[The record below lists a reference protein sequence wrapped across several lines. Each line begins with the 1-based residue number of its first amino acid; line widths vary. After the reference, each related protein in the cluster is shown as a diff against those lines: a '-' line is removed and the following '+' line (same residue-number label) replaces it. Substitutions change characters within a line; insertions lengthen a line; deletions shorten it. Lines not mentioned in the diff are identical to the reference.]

1 MRLDVCTKSMVSF
14 VAKFTQQGCIYSQG
28 LRSTKS
34 LTGPIIRISPHEL
47 HVNDPRFI
55 DQLYASRGKKRDRYS
70 FYSKALG

>member
-1 MRLDVCTKSMVSF
+1 MR
-14 VAKFTQQGCIYSQG
+14 
-28 LRSTKS
+28 S

-55 DQLYASRGKKRDRYS
+55 DRLYTSGGKKRDRYS